1 MFFAR
6 TFAIFSIATIAL
18 TLLAVPAGATLTYYS
33 RQSAWLAATSNVFT
47 INFDDPAVTT
57 YADYTTTGL
66 QIGGVTFTGQDL
78 LRVYDADWAGSG
90 HGVPAAW
97 TGDYLMGSGWG
108 KYVQVTLPANVYA
121 VAAEVFSIPFGY
133 QMSFSFSTNESYGPV
148 ATLSNDKKFVGF
160 VSDQPLQ
167 WVRLSA
173 ATGYTAMDNFSY
185 SQMEMEA
192 TPESSSLLLAGLGLA
207 SLLVARRLRRP

>member
-1 MFFAR
+1 MFRAR
-6 TFAIFSIATIAL
+6 SITLFSIATIVL

-33 RQSAWLAATSNVFT
+33 SQAAWLAATSNVFS

-57 YADYTTTGL
+57 FADYTATGL
-66 QIGGVTFTGQDL
+66 KISDVTFTGQDQ

-90 HGVPAAW
+90 HSVPAAW

-108 KYVQVTLPANVYA
+108 KYVQASLPTGVYA
-121 VAAEVFSIPFGY
+121 VAVEIFTIPFGY
-133 QMSFSFSTNESYGPV
+133 QMNFSFSTGESYGPV
-148 ATLSNDKKFVGF
+148 STLPNDKKFVGF
-160 VSDQPLQ
+160 VSDQPLE

-173 ATGYTAMDNFSY
+173 VTGYTALDNFSY
-185 SQMEMEA
+185 SQMEA